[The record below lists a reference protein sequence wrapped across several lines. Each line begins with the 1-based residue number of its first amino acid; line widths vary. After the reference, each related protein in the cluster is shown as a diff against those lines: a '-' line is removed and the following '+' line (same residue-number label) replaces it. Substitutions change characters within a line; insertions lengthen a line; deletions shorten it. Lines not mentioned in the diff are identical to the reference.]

1 MPAFDEAFNAA
12 YNTQLRANQL
22 AAERKEREERA
33 AWEREDRAYRDS
45 ERKRIGDARSALENT
60 IAGMDTS
67 SQRDIGALGYT
78 PDQIA
83 TGIAAQGGARAFAD
97 QVARYQNDFDSSDL
111 ATGGAGERAAAGLPL
126 QGSKVNPAAVRAPRK
141 SELARARAKYAL
153 AMGQD
158 PGAALA
164 DQDAAVTQ
172 ERMRDWFGQFSHL
185 SNEGLMKHP
194 MLRGMLNDNG
204 AVRGAVGLSPD
215 GKNFVV
221 ADYDGSGKAE
231 YLSRD
236 ELMQAAYQK
245 FLESEGRVPESIAL
259 GVGRSD
265 RRRARNR
272 EDVRDTNEGR
282 KLAFDMNTGNRKL
295 GLAEQE
301 LADNRDFRSQSLG
314 LQREGVNLRRTEL
327 DRTHP
332 TMSQA
337 DREALMNIERTW
349 YSETDPAK
357 KQALERQ
364 YQMVTSRAALNMG
377 KVLGLPGAR
386 SAADVKVHDGGIIQ
400 RGGQLFSPGPDGKY
414 SELRLGPSALDQA
427 LAADRGAPAGGLDPG
442 PKGLVPFGRDDLNP
456 PDTSR
461 MQRVA
466 ERGMLGG
473 ISYVYR
479 DPVTGKTYSTQEYNS
494 LIDRGY

>member
-1 MPAFDEAFNAA
+1 MAGPFNFADTLIAQGRWQAEQNRQDE
-12 YNTQLRANQL
+12 RM
-22 AAERKEREERA
+22 
-33 AWEREDRAYRDS
+33 AWERADRAYRDS
-45 ERKRIGDARSALENT
+45 ERKRTSDARSALENT

-67 SQRDIGALGYT
+67 SQRDIGAAGYT

-83 TGIAAQGGARAFAD
+83 TGVAAQGGARAFAD

-111 ATGGAGERAAAGLPL
+111 ATGGAGERVAAGLPL
-126 QGSKVNPAAVRAPRK
+126 QGSKVNPAAVKAPRK
-141 SELARARAKYAL
+141 SELAGARAKYAL

-185 SNEGLMKHP
+185 SNEGLMEHP

-204 AVRGAVGLSPD
+204 AVKGAVGLSPD

-301 LADNRDFRSQSLG
+301 LADNRNFRSQSLG
-314 LQREGVNLRRTEL
+314 LQREGLGLRRAEADGANWSAIGASEDDRGLLYFNKQTRKTEVQPL
-327 DRTHP
+327 P
-332 TMSQA
+332 PGVS
-337 DREALMNIERTW
+337 
-349 YSETDPAK
+349 AK
-357 KQALERQ
+357 DLFAR
-364 YQMVTSRAALNMG
+364 VT
-377 KVLGLPGAR
+377 GAR
-386 SAADVKVHDGGIIQ
+386 PAADVKVHDGGIIQ

-473 ISYVYR
+473 VSYVYR
-479 DPVTGKTYSTQEYNS
+479 DPATGKTYSTQEYNS